1 MTSYDTVCLQVP
13 TSINPSL
20 SLCLSLSLSFI
31 YRWVKTLVSFCSAQN
46 SRDCACASALKIVL
60 PIIFT
65 TRKATSTNS
74 FGPPVMASNFPCNTA
89 THGPGGTLMELLEL
103 FARLLA
109 TCCMPQIF
117 LRFVF
122 QGCQRS
128 WPKIKHDK
136 TTDLRRKKRRR
147 KRPSTV

>member
-1 MTSYDTVCLQVP
+1 MILCACKYQHLLIP
-13 TSINPSL
+13 
-20 SLCLSLSLSFI
+20 LCLFVSLSLSFI

-74 FGPPVMASNFPCNTA
+74 FVPPVMASNFPCNTA

>member
-1 MTSYDTVCLQVP
+1 MHKNKKHMTSYDTVCLQVP

-20 SLCLSLSLSFI
+20 SLCLSLSL
-31 YRWVKTLVSFCSAQN
+31 CSAQN

-65 TRKATSTNS
+65 TRKATSTNN

-136 TTDLRRKKRRR
+136 TRDLRRKKRRR